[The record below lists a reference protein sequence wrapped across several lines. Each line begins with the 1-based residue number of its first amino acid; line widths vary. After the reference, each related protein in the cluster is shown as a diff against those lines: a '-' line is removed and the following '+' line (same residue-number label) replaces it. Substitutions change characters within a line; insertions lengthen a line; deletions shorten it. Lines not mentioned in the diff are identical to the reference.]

1 MPTMSLAAPLF
12 GVKSAGV
19 RFWPKPT
26 TAYIAELAWKAAHLG
41 LTGRSVLCVALRANG
56 YMAGIENHRPVVELE
71 IEMVSSKVTRLG
83 DRWILVRQVYYD
95 RC

>member
-1 MPTMSLAAPLF
+1 LQYLVLVFLVLKAREFDS
-12 GVKSAGV
+12 G
-19 RFWPKPT
+19 
-26 TAYIAELAWKAAHLG
+26 IAELAWKAAHLG